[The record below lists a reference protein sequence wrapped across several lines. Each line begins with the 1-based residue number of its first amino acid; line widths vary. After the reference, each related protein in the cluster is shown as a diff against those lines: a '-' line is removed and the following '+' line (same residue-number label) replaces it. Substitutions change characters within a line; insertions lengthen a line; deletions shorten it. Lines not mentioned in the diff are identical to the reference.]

1 MGPFYLID
9 SKIPSRY
16 HQLQDD
22 PMYATKKKKTQ
33 LLILSHIILSFRI
46 VILYLKTLD
55 FTYITLKIT

>member
-22 PMYATKKKKTQ
+22 PMYATKKKKNPATYTITHY
-33 LLILSHIILSFRI
+33 LII
-46 VILYLKTLD
+46 
-55 FTYITLKIT
+55 